1 VTPLYLVRSSMISGN
16 FQFGTGCQ
24 LCAGGLL
31 VLAKIACIAR
41 RSTSVSSTTLLYIIR
56 VLWVLN

>member
-1 VTPLYLVRSSMISGN
+1 MISGN